1 MHTQLSII
9 VPVYNV
15 EEYIEDCIKS
25 ILEQDYADF
34 ELILIDDGSSDHTY
48 ELCQKYVLLDSR
60 ITLITQKNSGVS
72 VARNVGISRASG
84 EYIMFIDGDDMLQKN
99 TLKQLMRILNDNDII
114 SFPIYELT
122 NDNPLKIR
130 LMYSNETIPIDKFM
144 GKNFKDK
151 NLFIW
156 GRIYRLKILKK
167 YKLFFDTKLYYAED
181 MEWLTRLIPF
191 IRKVSYTSIGG
202 YIYRKNRVNS
212 AMTNMYLG
220 KNSGYFINAMD
231 AYNKGFL
238 NLKKIGDHAA
248 ADSYKMRIVHLRR
261 FISWMLSN
269 EHYTTEIISTTCN
282 EFCKA
287 NMYYIKMC
295 SDFKGCLFWGKNVLF
310 SIKFILESR
319 RKCKKNP

>member
-1 MHTQLSII
+1 MHTLLSII
-9 VPVYNV
+9 VPIYNV

-34 ELILIDDGSSDHTY
+34 ELILIDDGSSDHSY

-84 EYIMFIDGDDMLQKN
+84 EYIMFIDGDDMLHAH
-99 TLKQLMRILNDNDII
+99 TLKQMMSILNNNDII

-122 NDNPLKIR
+122 NDNFLTHR
-130 LMYSNETIPIDKFM
+130 LMYSNETIPVDKFM
-144 GKNFKDK
+144 RKNFKDK

-156 GRIYRLKILKK
+156 GRIYRLQILKK
-167 YKLFFDTKLYYAED
+167 HKLFFDTKLYYAED
-181 MEWLTRLIPF
+181 MEWLTRIIPF
-191 IRKVSYTSIGG
+191 IKKVSYTSGGG

-220 KNSGYFINAMD
+220 KDSGYFINAMN

-248 ADSYKMRIVHLRR
+248 TDSYKMRIVHLRR
-261 FISWMLSN
+261 FISWMLGN
-269 EHYTTEIISTTCN
+269 EQYTTEIINTTCN
-282 EFCKA
+282 EFWNA
-287 NMYYIKMC
+287 NMHYIKMC
-295 SDFKGCLFWGKNVLF
+295 PKFKSCLFWGKNILF
-310 SIKFILESR
+310 SIKFTLESR
-319 RKCKKNP
+319 RKCKKNL